1 MQELTTPGQFRSF
14 VIAVLDE
21 HKPDYRRSLEEYLR
35 SLWVLVGRNQHQ
47 PVSHT
52 LLGHMLAEAFV
63 TEPAAFDPA
72 WLQYEKPLPW
82 DYEDGRYVL
91 KTFVGDE
98 ERIIED
104 HVDEFRILTHTIEF
118 QIADLRRMRGNQL
131 EDKNRHMG
139 LISPTGNSWYNFDV
153 FTYLRCS
160 TSGMVSHSRGAPFEG
175 CDWVELAGILELGR
189 LYE

>member
-14 VIAVLDE
+14 VRALLEE

-35 SLWVLVGRNQHQ
+35 SLWVVIGRSQHQ

-72 WLQYEKPLPW
+72 WLQYEQPLDW
-82 DYEDGRYVL
+82 SYEDGRYVL
-91 KTFVGDE
+91 TTFVGE

-104 HVDEFRILTHTIEF
+104 HVDEFRLLTHTILF

-131 EDKNRHMG
+131 EDKNRSMG
-139 LISPTGNSWYNFDV
+139 LVSPTGNDWYNFDV

-160 TSGMVSHSRGAPFEG
+160 TNGMFASGGDAPFEG
-175 CDWVELAGILELGR
+175 CDWVELAAILELGR
-189 LYE
+189 IYE

>member
-14 VIAVLDE
+14 VLAVLDA
-21 HKPDYRRSLEEYLR
+21 HKPDYQRSLEEYLR

-72 WLQYEKPLPW
+72 WLQYEQPLDW
-82 DYEDGRYVL
+82 SYEDGRYVL

-104 HVDEFRILTHTIEF
+104 HVDEFRILIHTIEF

-131 EDKNRHMG
+131 EDMNRHMG
-139 LISPTGNSWYNFDV
+139 LISPTGNDWYNFDV

-160 TSGMVSHSRGAPFEG
+160 TRGMVDNSRDTPFEG
-175 CDWVELAGILELGR
+175 CDWVELAAILELGR